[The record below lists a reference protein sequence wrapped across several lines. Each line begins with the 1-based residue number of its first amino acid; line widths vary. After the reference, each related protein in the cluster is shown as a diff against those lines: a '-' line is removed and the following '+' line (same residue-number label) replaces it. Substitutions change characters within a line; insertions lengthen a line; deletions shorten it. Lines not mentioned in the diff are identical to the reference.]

1 MLFGSYEYQLDD
13 KGRVVIPAKLR
24 NSLGNTVYLLKGY
37 DGCISIYPEE
47 SFNKFIEKLENLPF
61 EKEKARLH
69 QRVLLSSR
77 QELVIDKQGRL
88 LIPKT
93 VINKYSLV
101 NKEIMIIGMLD
112 HLEIWDKGTYQNY
125 IDENELEFEKNAE
138 DLLSDE

>member
-69 QRVLLSSR
+69 QRVLLSSV